1 LVQTPAVCAGNRTEV
16 DASYTVSGSEEAA
29 RPALHIRSTDL
40 IMIIDASG
48 FTFASWVRLGA
59 CLREAR
65 YGRIPATTATPQSR
79 VAQLKNPAMQRV
91 WEVRV

>member
-1 LVQTPAVCAGNRTEV
+1 
-16 DASYTVSGSEEAA
+16 
-29 RPALHIRSTDL
+29 
-40 IMIIDASG
+40 MIIDASG